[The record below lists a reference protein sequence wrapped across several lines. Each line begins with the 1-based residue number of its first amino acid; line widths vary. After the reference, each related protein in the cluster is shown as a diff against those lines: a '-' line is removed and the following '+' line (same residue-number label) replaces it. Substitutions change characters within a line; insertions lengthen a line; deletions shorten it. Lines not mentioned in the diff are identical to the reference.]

1 MSQIKKTEQHR
12 VNTIINIYIIIMKRN
27 NLKWIALLAVLFLSL
42 SCGSSKKADNSRTE
56 LAENKCEQMALDQ
69 SAGKLRAYGMATSKN
84 RSFARDNAILS
95 ARRELGG
102 TIEAAIASLFTRY
115 RQEHTISDEQ
125 DFTEKSSQ
133 AVKEVIDQTIKF
145 APVICSNSF
154 ELKNGS
160 IETHVCI
167 ELQSNWE
174 QEIANAIKQQ
184 AKDKIDADSQTM
196 REDLEQEIQKLRAQR
211 GM

>member
-1 MSQIKKTEQHR
+1 MKKS
-12 VNTIINIYIIIMKRN
+12 
-27 NLKWIALLAVLFLSL
+27 NLKWTVLLAVLFLSL
-42 SCGSSKKADNSRTE
+42 SCGSSKKTDNSRTE
-56 LAENKCEQMALDQ
+56 LVENKCEQMALDP
-69 SAGKLRAYGMATSKN
+69 SATKLRAYGVATSKN

-115 RQEHTISDEQ
+115 RQEHTIGDEQ

-133 AVKEVIDQTIKF
+133 AVKEVIDQTIKY

-167 ELQSNWE
+167 ELQSDWE
-174 QEIANAIKQQ
+174 QEIAETIKKQ

-196 REDLEQEIQKLRAQR
+196 RQDLESEVQKHRAQK

>member
-1 MSQIKKTEQHR
+1 
-12 VNTIINIYIIIMKRN
+12 MKRN
-27 NLKWIALLAVLFLSL
+27 NLKWIALSAILFLTL

-56 LAENKCEQMALDQ
+56 LPENKCEQMALAPG
-69 SAGKLRAYGMATSKN
+69 AGKLRAYGVAISKN
-84 RSFARDNAILS
+84 KSFARDNAILS

-115 RQEHTISDEQ
+115 RQEHTISDEP

-133 AVKEVIDQTIKF
+133 AVKEVIDQTIKY

-154 ELKNGS
+154 QLQNGS

-174 QEIANAIKQQ
+174 QEIAETIKKQ

-196 REDLEQEIQKLRAQR
+196 REDLENEIQKHRAQK

>member
-1 MSQIKKTEQHR
+1 MKT
-12 VNTIINIYIIIMKRN
+12 NK
-27 NLKWIALLAVLFLSL
+27 LKWVALAAVLILSL
-42 SCGSSKKADNSRTE
+42 SCGSSKKAENSRTE

-69 SAGKLRAYGMATSKN
+69 SSGKLRAYGMAVSKN
-84 RSFARDNAILS
+84 KSFARDNAILS

-115 RQEHTISDEQ
+115 RQEHTISDKQ

-133 AVKEVIDQTIKF
+133 AVKEIIDQTIKF

-167 ELQSNWE
+167 ELQSDWE
-174 QEIANAIKQQ
+174 KEIAETIKNQ

-196 REDLEQEIQKLRAQR
+196 REDLENEIQKYREQK

>member
-1 MSQIKKTEQHR
+1 MKKS
-12 VNTIINIYIIIMKRN
+12 
-27 NLKWIALLAVLFLSL
+27 NLKWTVLLAVLFLSL
-42 SCGSSKKADNSRTE
+42 SCGSSKKTDNSRTE
-56 LAENKCEQMALDQ
+56 LTENKCEQMALDPG
-69 SAGKLRAYGMATSKN
+69 ATKLRAYGVAISKN

-115 RQEHTISDEQ
+115 RQEHTIGDEQ

-133 AVKEVIDQTIKF
+133 AVKEVIDQTIKY

-167 ELQSNWE
+167 ELQSDWE
-174 QEIANAIKQQ
+174 QEIAETIKKQ
-184 AKDKIDADSQTM
+184 AKNKIDADSQTM
-196 REDLEQEIQKLRAQR
+196 REDLENEIQKHRAQK